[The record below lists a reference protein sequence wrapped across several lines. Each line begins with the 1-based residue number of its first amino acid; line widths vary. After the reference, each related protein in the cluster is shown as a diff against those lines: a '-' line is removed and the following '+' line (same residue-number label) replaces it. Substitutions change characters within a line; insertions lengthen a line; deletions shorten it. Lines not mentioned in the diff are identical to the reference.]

1 MAEMQNGG
9 GNREGCL
16 LNVFRGH
23 CVQELES
30 HSKEFEFY
38 LRRETKDGFKKG
50 KAVVKAAKGDK
61 VVSLHIVPRT

>member
-1 MAEMQNGG
+1 MAEMQNGC

-50 KAVVKAAKGDK
+50 NN
-61 VVSLHIVPRT
+61 LI